1 MTSTRRRFSKE
12 FISEVVLA
20 SCKEH
25 KTVERLAKKFKH
37 MATQISTYC
46 SLALMN
52 FANVF
57 CSENSDDK
65 ESGIDT
71 HVLYAQIG
79 ELNVQNELLKKI
91 ALRSQ
96 SR

>member
-1 MTSTRRRFSKE
+1 
-12 FISEVVLA
+12 
-20 SCKEH
+20 
-25 KTVERLAKKFKH
+25 
-37 MATQISTYC
+37 
-46 SLALMN
+46 
-52 FANVF
+52 VF

-71 HVLYAQIG
+71 QVLYAQIG

-96 SR
+96 DERKSIVESGDNELSWIFSSL

>member
-1 MTSTRRRFSKE
+1 MTSTRIRISKE
-12 FISEVVLA
+12 FKSKVVLA
-20 SCKEH
+20 SFKEH

-37 MATQISTYC
+37 TATQISTWR
-46 SLALMN
+46 SLALKN
-52 FANVF
+52 FGNVF

-71 HVLYAQIG
+71 QVLYAQIG
-79 ELNVQNELLKKI
+79 ELNVQNELLKK
-91 ALRSQ
+91 SCVEK